1 MSDNLQHR
9 LVSLEIAIRAGAAGP
24 DVLPLAQQFYAYI
37 TDNDAAP
44 NEKPKTRRSKTDTAP
59 ADGAAFEPSSPNASK
74 LEPADEP
81 KQEEAPA
88 AAETVVEQPAG
99 EQAAGPTRD
108 DAMTAAVKFSTL
120 KPAQGGG
127 EQALADVLQSFKVE
141 RFSLLPADQ
150 YGAFIKAM
158 DDREEKA
165 KSGNSLLG

>member
-1 MSDNLQHR
+1 MFEIKIIAHDMDELAKQI
-9 LVSLEIAIRAGAAGP
+9 LEMAAQFRTTPAGS
-24 DVLPLAQQFYAYI
+24 
-37 TDNDAAP
+37 DAAP
-44 NEKPKTRRSKTDTAP
+44 NEETKPKTRRSKPDTAS
-59 ADGAAFEPSSPNASK
+59 ADGAASEPSTPNASK